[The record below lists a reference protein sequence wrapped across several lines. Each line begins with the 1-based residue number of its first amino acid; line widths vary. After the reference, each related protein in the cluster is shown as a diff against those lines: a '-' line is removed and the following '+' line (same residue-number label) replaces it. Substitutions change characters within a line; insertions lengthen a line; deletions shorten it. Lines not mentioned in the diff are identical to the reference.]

1 MIHFLNLNKFKRGLK
16 PVTSTEIFS
25 KPGEFHTEGLF
36 SEAIFGAVESL
47 ERKRSFSYIN
57 LYAEVIH
64 PEALLIITQLDKRIE
79 DFISA
84 SESFSVDKSGKLI
97 IDPDGVTGIRAL
109 KELFPKIVFR
119 GDSPTRE
126 AYIKKLKEAYKQET
140 LFIDI
145 IPIIPPI
152 LRDIFQDQYGMWRS
166 DAINDNYYI
175 PLMRKAL
182 QIKNISKG
190 SPLYNLLNYELQ
202 RAVVAHDTYIRKKIQ
217 KKSGLIRTYLLG
229 KRTDFSGRAVITP
242 GPELKINEIG
252 IPLKLAISLFE
263 PFIDYRIFKSGQI
276 DSQKL
281 GEEIKKFTKLEFS
294 LDSLRIVYKAI
305 KAGDKIPD
313 SLYNLIFEITEVAM
327 KDRVLLAKRDPV
339 LHAEGVRAFKAI
351 LIKGNTIRL
360 STLQVKGFNADF
372 DGDAMAVFHPITDE
386 AQAEVKLK
394 MLRSETGETIN
405 SVNFDLSKEMLV
417 GLYVL
422 TKNVKKT
429 SSPIAVST
437 KDLEDATDPY
447 IPVTYRGKHT
457 TMGKAIFNSCFPTSF
472 TFYDDLVTGKT
483 VNNMIPQV
491 LLKYGQEQAIQTFSK
506 LKDYGFKF
514 ATISSPSLGL
524 DDIEL
529 PESILKL
536 KEKLNG
542 ASTEE
547 ADLLIKKMQDLLE
560 QHLKD
565 TGLYDLVKS
574 GAGKGWDQISQI
586 LIVKG
591 LISDPN
597 GKILDPVTSSF
608 ADGLSNKQYFN
619 ASAGSRTGIIDRVLN
634 TSESGYMSR
643 QLAFVLNSIELH
655 RQLIDCKTKRTI
667 ELRLTSE
674 LISKLNGR
682 FIVKGNTLH
691 DFKPQD
697 FKTGDV
703 INLRTPIYCESSKLC
718 HTCYGKLLERHK
730 SPYAG
735 ILAAQVIGEAGTQT
749 IMRTFHTGG
758 AVKLIKKDLIEDII
772 QNDPLVT
779 REIVKKH
786 LGTTENSLIALKS
799 CVVTIELEDYPI
811 VGDDIIIDEDESTVF
826 VKGLV
831 CKVEFEDV
839 VFNIILDYPVQFQLY
854 EMQKIGK
861 EQLKLT
867 FPEGSTMLETFLEA
881 SIMKQQIL
889 YIKRLL
895 SGREIY
901 KDPTHLLMK
910 IFKIYG
916 PITKADLVHL
926 EVLLS
931 QCLRDRTNIS
941 LPARLGKKWD
951 PVMINIKDIVFSTSF
966 IQGLGF
972 ENINKAIHTGL
983 INEEIGEASILEKIM
998 TGTLVDKK

>member
-1 MIHFLNLNKFKRGLK
+1 MIHFLNLNKFKRGLR

-25 KPGEFHTEGLF
+25 KPGEFHPEGLF
-36 SEAIFGAVESL
+36 SEVIFGAVESL
-47 ERKRSFSYIN
+47 ERKKTFSYIN

-64 PEALLIITQLDKRIE
+64 PEALLIIIQLDKRIE
-79 DFISA
+79 NFISA
-84 SESFSVDKSGKLI
+84 SENFSVDKSGKLI
-97 IDPDGVTGIRAL
+97 IDPDGVTGLRAL

-119 GDSPTRE
+119 GESATRE
-126 AYIKKLKEAYKQET
+126 SYIKKLKEAYKEDT
-140 LFIDI
+140 LFIDA
-145 IPIIPPI
+145 IPVIPPI

-166 DAINDNYYI
+166 DAINDYYI
-175 PLMRKAL
+175 SLMRKAI

-202 RAVVAHDTYIRKKIQ
+202 RAVVEHDNYIRKKIQ

-229 KRTDFSGRAVITP
+229 KRTEFSGRAVITP
-242 GPELKINEIG
+242 GPELKVNEIG
-252 IPLKLAISLFE
+252 IPLRLAISLFE
-263 PFIDYRIFKSGQI
+263 PFIIFRVFRSGQI
-276 DSQKL
+276 DIQKL
-281 GEEIKKFTKLEFS
+281 EDQIKNFTKLEFS
-294 LDSLRIVYKAI
+294 LDSLKIVFKAI
-305 KAGDKIPD
+305 KSGDKVPD
-313 SLYNLIFEITEVAM
+313 DLYNMIFEITEVVM
-327 KDRVLLAKRDPV
+327 KDRVVLAKRDPV
-339 LHAEGVRAFKAI
+339 LHAESVRAFKPI
-351 LIKGNTIRL
+351 LIHGNTIKL

-386 AQAEVKLK
+386 AQLEVKTK
-394 MLRSETGETIN
+394 MLRSETGETVN

-417 GLYVL
+417 GLYIL
-422 TKNVKKT
+422 TKNIKKS
-429 SSPIAVST
+429 SSPISVSE
-437 KDLEDATDPY
+437 KDLEEATDPY

-457 TMGKAIFNSCFPTSF
+457 TMGKAIFNSCFPASF
-472 TFYDDLVTGKT
+472 SFYDDLATGKA
-483 VNNMIPQV
+483 VNSLIPQI
-491 LLKYGQEQAIQTFSK
+491 LSKYGQEKAIETFSK

-514 ATISSPSLGL
+514 ATISSPSLSL
-524 DDIEL
+524 NDIEL

-536 KEKLNG
+536 KDKLKG

-574 GAGKGWDQISQI
+574 GAGKGWDQVSQI
-586 LIVKG
+586 LVAKG
-591 LISDPN
+591 LISDPQ
-597 GKILDPVTSSF
+597 GKILEPITSSF
-608 ADGLSNKQYFN
+608 ADGLSNQQYFN

-643 QLAFVLNSIELH
+643 QLAFILNSVELH

-667 ELRLTSE
+667 DLRLTNE

-682 FIVKGNTLH
+682 FIIKGNTIH
-691 DFKPQD
+691 DFKQQD
-697 FKTGDV
+697 FKSGDI
-703 INLRTPIYCESSKLC
+703 INLRTPIYCESPKIC

-758 AVKLIKKDLIEDII
+758 AVKLIKKDLIEDIV

-786 LGTTENSLIALKS
+786 LSVTENTLIALKP
-799 CVVTIELEDYPI
+799 CVITIEMEDYPI
-811 VGDDIIIDEDESTVF
+811 IGDDIFIDEDESVVY

-831 CKVEFEDV
+831 CKAEFEDV
-839 VFNIILDYPVQFQLY
+839 VFNIILDYPVQFQIY

-861 EQLKLT
+861 EQLKLK
-867 FPEGSTMLETFLEA
+867 FQEGSTILETFLEA
-881 SIMKQQIL
+881 SIMKQQLL

-901 KDPTHLLMK
+901 KDPAHLLMK
-910 IFKIYG
+910 MFKIYG
-916 PITKADLVHL
+916 PITKGDLVHL
-926 EVLLS
+926 EILLS
-931 QCLRDRTNIS
+931 QCLRDASNIS

-951 PVMINIKDIVFSTSF
+951 PVMINIKDIVFNTSF

-983 INEEIGEASILEKIM
+983 INEEVGEESILEQIM
-998 TGTLVDKK
+998 TGTLVRKK